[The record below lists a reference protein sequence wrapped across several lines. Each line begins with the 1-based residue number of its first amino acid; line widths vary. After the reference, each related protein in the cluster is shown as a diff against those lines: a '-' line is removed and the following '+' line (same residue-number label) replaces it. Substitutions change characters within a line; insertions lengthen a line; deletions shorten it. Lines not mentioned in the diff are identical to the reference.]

1 MNKGQLVEKIAEKA
15 KTTKVDAEKILDAT
29 LELIRSSVKKGDEVK
44 LVGFGTFSKAKRKA
58 RKGMNTKTGEE
69 IKIPTMWVPKFKPG
83 TDFRNILKK

>member
-15 KTTKVDAEKILDAT
+15 NTTKVDAEKILDAT
-29 LELIRSSVKKGDEVK
+29 LDLIRTHVKKGDEVK

-58 RKGMNTKTGEE
+58 RKGMNPKTGEE
-69 IKIPTMWVPKFKPG
+69 IKIPTTWVPKFKPG